1 MEFPC
6 TSCGCCC
13 KRINLLNSTI
23 EVNDPEH
30 ILYFPYKSDENGRCE
45 KLTSDN
51 KCSVYMNRPLICDI
65 EKIADK
71 LNLDKI
77 NFFNKNIDVCNAM
90 MDEDGIKDS
99 LRIKQIY

>member
-1 MEFPC
+1 
-6 TSCGCCC
+6 
-13 KRINLLNSTI
+13 
-23 EVNDPEH
+23 
-30 ILYFPYKSDENGRCE
+30 
-45 KLTSDN
+45 
-51 KCSVYMNRPLICDI
+51 MNRPLICDI